1 MDQYLDRDIISLE
14 PHHFLL
20 TEIITAGELAVET
33 RTALCWQRWSIAEL
47 AVENENCLFGHS
59 ATCWQRS
66 IPGELA
72 VEYENCLFGHST
84 ACQKSI
90 AGELA
95 VENENHLFG
104 HITAV
109 DPDQSVNS
117 PLKMKNALNFW
128 PQHYLLTDQSLMNSP
143 FKMRTALLATALS
156 ADWDQ
161 SLLNSPLDCRVLSD
175 KFALSL
181 QNPYH
186 LPYCNEKAADVS
198 KVRLRKMM
206 NQ

>member
-1 MDQYLDRDIISLE
+1 MGGWETRWAWSTCGSILGSGYNIAGTTPLFADRDYNSWWTRRWNKNC
-14 PHHFLL
+14 PLL
-20 TEIITAGELAVET
+20 TEMINRWT
-33 RTALCWQRWSIAEL
+33 RRSK
-47 AVENENCLFGHS
+47 NENCPFGHS

-72 VEYENCLFGHST
+72 VEYENCLFGHITACSQRSIADELAFENENCLFGHST

-95 VENENHLFG
+95 VENENKLFG

-128 PQHYLLTDQSLMNSP
+128 PQHYMLTDQSLMNSP
-143 FKMRTALLATALS
+143 FKMRTALLATALP
-156 ADWDQ
+156 ADR
-161 SLLNSPLDCRVLSD
+161 SVT
-175 KFALSL
+175 A
-181 QNPYH
+181 
-186 LPYCNEKAADVS
+186 
-198 KVRLRKMM
+198 
-206 NQ
+206 